1 MWRGISSAAMVACCA
16 LVGPGVLVGLVGC
29 LESGGPTWEIV
40 AENRSSATCKVSVE
54 LAGGSYTETSVEKL
68 APGERQVLLKAS
80 TKVIVREIRRVLLG
94 EVQEL
99 KRNIE
104 VPPGKRFLIVVNEDG
119 LLNTSLADK

>member
-1 MWRGISSAAMVACCA
+1 MWRGIRAAAVVVACAAM
-16 LVGPGVLVGLVGC
+16 GLVGC
-29 LESGGPTWEIV
+29 QETGPTWEIV
-40 AENRSSATCKVSVE
+40 AENRSGTTCKVSVE

-80 TKVIVREIRRVLLG
+80 TKVVVREIRRVLLG

-119 LLNTSLADK
+119 LLNTSLAEK